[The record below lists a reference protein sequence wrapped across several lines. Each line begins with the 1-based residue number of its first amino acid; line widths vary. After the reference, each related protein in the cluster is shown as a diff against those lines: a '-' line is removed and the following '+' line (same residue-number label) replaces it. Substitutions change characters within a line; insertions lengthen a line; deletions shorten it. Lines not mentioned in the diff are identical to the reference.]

1 MKKLIIGAVMFL
13 GLICLMCGCSK
24 VDKVSTISVAT
35 STTMIATPLTVATPV
50 TLANG
55 STQVATATTSITT
68 TNTTTTEK
76 TTETTTTLEYLV
88 FNPDSK
94 RIHRS
99 NCTYVD
105 ESMERVDGNYVKEG
119 RACQVC
125 KPDVII
131 DTVYTESVEV
141 EQVESYS
148 NEYSIDES
156 SQYVPEV
163 QNASPKTSS
172 NGCLTA
178 RKGVHY
184 GPSGKETYY
193 NLNMGGC
200 VSIMR
205 GLGYSESEYP
215 VWTDSRNVKYFGDY
229 IMVAADLNTRPK
241 GTLVET
247 SLGTGIVVDTGGFAA
262 SNPTQ
267 IDIACNW

>member
-24 VDKVSTISVAT
+24 VDKVVTVPVAT
-35 STTMIATPLTVATPV
+35 STTIVATPV
-50 TLANG
+50 TVATG
-55 STQVATATTSITT
+55 SPQVATTTTSITT

-119 RACQVC
+119 RACRVC

-178 RKGVHY
+178 GKGVHY

-215 VWTDSRNVKYFGDY
+215 VWTDSRNVKYFGNY

-241 GTLVET
+241 GTLVKT
-247 SLGTGIVVDTGGFAA
+247 SLGTGIVVDTGSFA
-262 SNPTQ
+262 SVDPTQ

>member
-1 MKKLIIGAVMFL
+1 
-13 GLICLMCGCSK
+13 
-24 VDKVSTISVAT
+24 
-35 STTMIATPLTVATPV
+35 
-50 TLANG
+50 
-55 STQVATATTSITT
+55 
-68 TNTTTTEK
+68 
-76 TTETTTTLEYLV
+76 
-88 FNPDSK
+88 
-94 RIHRS
+94 
-99 NCTYVD
+99 
-105 ESMERVDGNYVKEG
+105 MERVDGNYVKEG
-119 RACQVC
+119 RTCQVC
-125 KPDVII
+125 NPDVII
-131 DTVYTESVEV
+131 DTVYTEPVEV

-178 RKGVHY
+178 AKGVHY

-200 VSIMR
+200 VSAMR

>member
-24 VDKVSTISVAT
+24 VDKVVTVPAAT
-35 STTMIATPLTVATPV
+35 STTMVATPV
-50 TLANG
+50 TVATG
-55 STQVATATTSITT
+55 STQVATTTTSITT

-119 RACQVC
+119 RTCQVC

-172 NGCLTA
+172 NGYLTA
-178 RKGVHY
+178 GKGVHY

-205 GLGYSESEYP
+205 ELGYSESEYP
-215 VWTDSRNVKYFGDY
+215 VWTRSDGVKMFGDY
-229 IMVAADLNTRPK
+229 AMIAAELGFRPK

-247 SLGTGIVVDTGGFAA
+247 SLGTGIVVDTGGFAT

>member
-13 GLICLMCGCSK
+13 GLICLTCGCSK
-24 VDKVSTISVAT
+24 VDKTAIIPVAT
-35 STTMIATPLTVATPV
+35 STTMVATSV
-50 TLANG
+50 TAATG

-76 TTETTTTLEYLV
+76 ATETTTTLEYLV

-131 DTVYTESVEV
+131 DTVYTEPVEV
-141 EQVESYS
+141 KQVESYS

-178 RKGVHY
+178 AKGVHY

-229 IMVAADLNTRPK
+229 VMIAADLNTRPK

>member
-1 MKKLIIGAVMFL
+1 MKKLIIGATMFL
-13 GLICLMCGCSK
+13 GLICLTCGCSK
-24 VDKVSTISVAT
+24 VDKAATIPVAT
-35 STTMIATPLTVATPV
+35 STTMVATPV
-50 TLANG
+50 TVATG
-55 STQVATATTSITT
+55 STQVATTTTSITT

-94 RIHRS
+94 RVHRS
-99 NCTYVD
+99 NCTYAD

-119 RACQVC
+119 RVCQVC

-131 DTVYTESVEV
+131 DTVYTEPVEV

-148 NEYSIDES
+148 NEYSVDES

-172 NGCLTA
+172 GDCLTA
-178 RKGVHY
+178 AKGVHY

-193 NLNMGGC
+193 NLNMSGC

-215 VWTDSRNVKYFGDY
+215 VWTRSDNVKMFGDY
-229 IMVAADLNTRPK
+229 VMIAAELGSRPK

>member
-24 VDKVSTISVAT
+24 VDKVVTVPVAT
-35 STTMIATPLTVATPV
+35 STTMVATPV
-50 TLANG
+50 TVATG
-55 STQVATATTSITT
+55 STQVATTTTSITT

-76 TTETTTTLEYLV
+76 TTETTTTTLEYLV
-88 FNPDSK
+88 FNSDSK

-105 ESMERVDGNYVKEG
+105 ESMKRVDGNYVKEG
-119 RACQVC
+119 RICQVC

-131 DTVYTESVEV
+131 DTVYTEPVEAK
-141 EQVESYS
+141 QIESYS
-148 NEYSIDES
+148 NEYSIGES

-178 RKGVHY
+178 AKGVHY

-193 NLNMGGC
+193 NLNMSGC
-200 VSIMR
+200 ISIMR
-205 GLGYSESEYP
+205 GLGYSENEYP
-215 VWTDSRNVKYFGDY
+215 VWTDSRNVKYFGNY

-241 GTLVET
+241 GTLVKT
-247 SLGTGIVVDTGGFAA
+247 SLGTGIVVDTGSFA
-262 SNPTQ
+262 SVDPTQ

>member
-1 MKKLIIGAVMFL
+1 MKKLIIGAAMFL
-13 GLICLMCGCSK
+13 GLICLTCGCSK
-24 VDKVSTISVAT
+24 VDNVSTFSVAT
-35 STTMIATPLTVATPV
+35 STTMVATPV
-50 TLANG
+50 TVATG
-55 STQVATATTSITT
+55 STQVATTTTSITT

-76 TTETTTTLEYLV
+76 ATETTTTLEYLV

-119 RACQVC
+119 RTCQVC
-125 KPDVII
+125 NPDVII
-131 DTVYTESVEV
+131 DTVYTEPVEV

-178 RKGVHY
+178 AKGVHY

-200 VSIMR
+200 VSVMR
-205 GLGYSESEYP
+205 GLEYSESEYP

-247 SLGTGIVVDTGGFAA
+247 SLGTGIVVYTGGFAA

>member
-24 VDKVSTISVAT
+24 VDKVVTVPVAT
-35 STTMIATPLTVATPV
+35 STTMVATPV
-50 TLANG
+50 TVATG
-55 STQVATATTSITT
+55 STKVATATTSITT

-178 RKGVHY
+178 AKGVHY

-205 GLGYSESEYP
+205 GLGYSESEYS
-215 VWTDSRNVKYFGDY
+215 VWTDERGVKHFGDY
-229 IMVAADLNTRPK
+229 VMVAADLNTRPK

-247 SLGTGIVVDTGGFAA
+247 SLGTGIVVDTGGFAY
-262 SNPTQ
+262 SNPSQ
-267 IDIACNW
+267 IDVATQW